1 MQPDPGWSIHG
12 RPDHAINQA
21 KMEPK
26 ADARG
31 LLPGPRRVWHP
42 VYAARSRLDTRPL
55 PGLAALGFLVGAAA
69 LWAPLAKELG
79 HEACGLDAGG
89 LGAGTPAQ
97 GALLPPPSCCHSIP
111 IGHTVLIWASAGLSM
126 ITKSHTPC
134 MSAYDSELLT
144 KKYSDTPLVRLLLI
158 ADLQGQG
165 SVVDVPNEL
174 MDLAMKG
181 SLNDVGSVDV
191 FSWISCLD
199 LRSLAVLTNS
209 TLSSSS
215 DPHNISFHYLIP
227 EGGNDKL
234 SYFKLKSKA
243 NQGQA
248 KCCHSRRKFSLV
260 IPHRIVTL
268 SYRKISV
275 VEKEIFYIAADSI
288 IKGKVEDLGRME
300 LGGYA
305 IGAIED
311 CSKRLSDYISMDVL
325 SAIQRA
331 GAAFSWVPKEPYNED
346 ACLLD
351 FDVLLMEPRKL
362 EKTLITSIMWWAT
375 GCLQQCRY

>member
-1 MQPDPGWSIHG
+1 MS
-12 RPDHAINQA
+12 RNQLIGEIPA
-21 KMEPK
+21 
-26 ADARG
+26 
-31 LLPGPRRVWHP
+31 
-42 VYAARSRLDTRPL
+42 
-55 PGLAALGFLVGAAA
+55 
-69 LWAPLAKELG
+69 ELG
-79 HEACGLDAGG
+79 AMPVLSVLD
-89 LGAGTPAQ
+89 
-97 GALLPPPSCCHSIP
+97 
-111 IGHTVLIWASAGLSM
+111 LS
-126 ITKSHTPC
+126 S
-134 MSAYDSELLT
+134 
-144 KKYSDTPLVRLLLI
+144 
-158 ADLQGQG
+158 
-165 SVVDVPNEL
+165 NEL
-174 MDLAMKG
+174 SGAIPPALANLRLTSLNLSSNQLSGQG
-181 SLNDVGSVDV
+181 SLNDVGSVVV

-199 LRSLAVLTNS
+199 LRTLAVLTNS

-215 DPHNISFHYLIP
+215 IPHNISFHYLIP

-234 SYFKLKSKA
+234 SYFKLKVLLPDSDLTVTSQKQIKDKLNVATPEGNFLWLFHTELSPFLIAKSQLSK
-243 NQGQA
+243 
-248 KCCHSRRKFSLV
+248 KRFV
-260 IPHRIVTL
+260 
-268 SYRKISV
+268 
-275 VEKEIFYIAADSI
+275 YIAADSI

-305 IGAIED
+305 IGAVED